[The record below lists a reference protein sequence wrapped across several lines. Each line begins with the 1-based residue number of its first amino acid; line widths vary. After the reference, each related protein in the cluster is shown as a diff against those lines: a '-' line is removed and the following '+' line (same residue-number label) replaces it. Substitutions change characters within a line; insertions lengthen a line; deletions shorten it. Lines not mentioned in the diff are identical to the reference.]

1 MRVEVT
7 KRFKDKHTGEI
18 RQVGEIYE
26 VTKERYAEITEA
38 GDYVA
43 VIVEDAV
50 TDELDNMNAKELREY
65 AKEKCGLTFEVGT
78 KKALMIEEIRRK
90 EAETNE

>member
-7 KRFKDKHTGEI
+7 KRFKDKYTGEM
-18 RQVGEIYE
+18 RQVGEVFE
-26 VTKERYAEITEA
+26 VTKERYAEIA
-38 GDYVA
+38 GAGNYVS
-43 VIVEDAV
+43 VIAEDAA
-50 TDELDNMNAKELREY
+50 TDELDTMNAKELREY